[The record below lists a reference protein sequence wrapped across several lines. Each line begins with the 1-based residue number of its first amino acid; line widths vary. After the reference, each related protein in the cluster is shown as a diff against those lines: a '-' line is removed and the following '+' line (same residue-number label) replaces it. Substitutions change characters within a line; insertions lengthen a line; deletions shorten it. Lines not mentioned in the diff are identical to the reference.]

1 MAFREC
7 FNLTS
12 KSAIRW
18 FPGHMGKGLRQMQQ
32 KLKSVDCIIEVHDSR
47 IPLSG
52 RNPEFRHTIG
62 GIKPHILV
70 LNKKDLGCKDKSV
83 YSTVAEKIKVT
94 ENIDHVLY
102 TNCKDQQCPGIKKLM
117 PLARDL
123 IVDSDRYNRSNE
135 KDFCVLIIGVPN
147 VGKSSLLN
155 VLRNRH
161 LNKKKATQVGAVAG
175 ITRSVMMKI
184 KICEDPLI
192 YMIDTPGILEPKIT
206 NDTMGMKLALVGC
219 LPDHLVGEYLIA
231 DFLLY
236 YLNKNKMFGYV
247 ELLGLDKPTDQIA
260 EALVSGA
267 KLLNKTKTIRN
278 ISTGGK
284 VTMPDV
290 LSTSQ
295 YFIKHFRNGGFG
307 PINLDNEMF

>member
-1 MAFREC
+1 MAFRDS
-7 FNLTS
+7 FKLAT

-18 FPGHMGKGLRQMQQ
+18 FPGHMGKGIRQMQQ

-47 IPLSG
+47 IPLTG

-83 YSTVAEKIKVT
+83 YTTVAEKIKAS
-94 ENIDHVLY
+94 EKINHVLY
-102 TNCKDQQCPGIKKLM
+102 TNCKDQQCPGIRKLM

-123 IVDSDRYNRSNE
+123 IIDSDRYNRSNE
-135 KDFCVLIIGVPN
+135 KDFCVMIIGVPN

-161 LNKKKATQVGAVAG
+161 LNKKKASQVGGVAG
-175 ITRSVMMKI
+175 ITRSVLTKI
-184 KICEDPLI
+184 KISEDPLI

-206 NDTMGMKLALVGC
+206 DDEMGMKLALVGC
-219 LPDHLVGEYLIA
+219 IPDHLVGEDLIA

-236 YLNKNKMFGYV
+236 YLNKNEMFGYV
-247 ELLGLDKPTDQIA
+247 EFLGLEKPTDQIA
-260 EALVSGA
+260 EVLVSGA

-278 ISTGGK
+278 ITSGGNI
-284 VTMPDV
+284 VLPDV
-290 LSTSQ
+290 LSTAQ
-295 YFIKHFRNGGFG
+295 YFIKHFRSGGFG
-307 PINLDNEMF
+307 PINLDKAMF